1 MNNYEGDVKNAPE
14 ETAAA
19 DPVDR
24 QMLAELMQMAD
35 SIKWNRP
42 LEKVP
47 LTIDT
52 GENHDFLLK
61 ANNSG
66 AGSSSEVEF
75 LLRQV
80 TPGFDETTQTNFALW
95 QMLNNNGGNAEGS
108 SGLN

>member
-1 MNNYEGDVKNAPE
+1 MKTTTFECETFQQKQSYTNNGMNNYEGDVKNALE

-75 LLRQV
+75 LLR
-80 TPGFDETTQTNFALW
+80 
-95 QMLNNNGGNAEGS
+95 
-108 SGLN
+108 